1 MARDLK
7 LEVMLSAVDKI
18 TAPLRS
24 IARGGGTTAKAMKDA
39 RDQLKQLQAQQRDA
53 QSFKAL
59 QRELDG
65 NSQALE
71 ESRAQ
76 VTAYQGAL
84 ERQRTVQQGIAAEVK
99 VHRAAVRNL
108 HQAMISAKEP
118 SAELNRQYALAKD
131 HLQKLEATYGKSNSQ
146 LNRLKKELK
155 EAGAATEAL
164 DANGQ
169 SLSAQLTTARSKLEA
184 AGISADRLG
193 DEEASLTTR
202 IEQSNA
208 ALAQHEQ
215 RLKRVTKH
223 QQLLGKAKEQ
233 YERTQGVAGSM
244 AGSGAAGLATGT
256 GILYGAARMAA
267 PQVAAEQ
274 QGALIAA
281 QSGKGS
287 AEAAQYAQVIRG
299 IRAAGV
305 GEDMASVGN
314 AVAAVNSTLQQFGTV
329 SAAELDSAT
338 RKAINLATAMGGDVA
353 EHAQMAGILM
363 QNGLAKNSNE
373 AFDLITAG
381 MQNVSAQMRGELPE
395 IIQEYSTHFRGMGFS
410 GQEAM
415 SLLVD
420 MAKQGKFALDK
431 TGDAIKEFSI
441 RGSDMSK
448 KSVEAYEAIGLNAEQ
463 MSSAIAG
470 GGEGAR
476 KALQQTTKGLLAIKD
491 PAERANTAIALFG
504 TPVEDLAVDQIPAFL
519 QALSGSTDNLGNVA
533 GAADKLGKT
542 LNDNLAGDLSSLS
555 GAWGELNAT
564 LTDGHSSALRQ
575 VTQGITETIGRVRA
589 WAQANPALASGLVKL
604 AVGFG
609 MLVAAGGAL
618 TLVLA
623 SVLGP
628 FAMVRYGLAMIGIK
642 VLPLISL
649 LPKIMLG
656 VRALGGALWALA
668 ANPVVLT
675 IAAIAAG
682 AYLLWRNWGT
692 LGPKFAALWTGI
704 KATFSQTMDWFAT
717 LPARF
722 MQFGA
727 DILTGLANGIT
738 SALGS
743 VKTAITGAGD
753 ATVGWFKEKLGI
765 HSPSRVFAELGGDT
779 MAGLDQ
785 GLRKGQTNPF
795 AALDET
801 TKGVVQKG
809 KEISAVNPFAG
820 LADATSA
827 PAKVVAS
834 NPFAGLAEATAAP
847 AKAAASNPFADLAKA
862 TAAPAKA
869 AASNSFTAL
878 AKAGVLAAGVGAAA
892 MPAAAAPVAFD
903 NRPPLA
909 AGGAPAATAAPA
921 NITINV
927 QAGPGMDEAA
937 LAKLVAQEVQ
947 RITSGQSARSRSALH
962 DRD

>member
-7 LEVMLSAVDKI
+7 LEVLLSAVDKI
-18 TAPLRS
+18 TAPLRN
-24 IARGGGTTAKAMKDA
+24 ITRGSSATAQALKAS
-39 RDQLKQLQAQQRDA
+39 RDQLKQLQAQQRDISSFRTLKTATQQTEAAMAASQAKVRELA
-53 QSFKAL
+53 QAMAATSTPTKAMAADFKRAQREAQAL
-59 QRELDG
+59 KQKHGEQQREL
-65 NSQALE
+65 Q
-71 ESRAQ
+71 
-76 VTAYQGAL
+76 
-84 ERQRTVQQGIAAEVK
+84 
-99 VHRAAVRNL
+99 
-108 HQAMISAKEP
+108 
-118 SAELNRQYALAKD
+118 ELRG
-131 HLQKLEATYGKSNSQ
+131 KLS
-146 LNRLKKELK
+146 
-155 EAGAATEAL
+155 
-164 DANGQ
+164 
-169 SLSAQLTTARSKLEA
+169 A
-184 AGISADRLG
+184 AGISTRNLGEHERALRQRVAETSGAIDRQT
-193 DEEASLTTR
+193 ASLKRATKQQ
-202 IEQSNA
+202 EL
-208 ALAQHEQ
+208 LA
-215 RLKRVTKH
+215 
-223 QQLLGKAKEQ
+223 KAKEQ

-281 QSGKGS
+281 QGGKGA
-287 AEAAQYAQVIRG
+287 AEAAQYAKVIRD
-299 IRAAGV
+299 IRAAGI
-305 GEDMASVGN
+305 GEDMAAVGN
-314 AVAAVNSTLQQFGTV
+314 AVAAVNSTLQTFGAV

-363 QNGLAKNSNE
+363 QNGLAKNSDQ

-381 MQNVSAQMRGELPE
+381 MQKVSAQMRGELPE
-395 IIQEYSTHFRGMGFS
+395 IIHEYSTHFRGMGFS

-415 SLLVD
+415 NLLVA

-448 KSVEAYEAIGLNAEQ
+448 KSVEAYEAIGLNAEK

-470 GGEGAR
+470 GGDGAR
-476 KALQQTTKGLLAIKD
+476 KALQQTAKGLLAIKD

-533 GAADKLGKT
+533 GAADQLGKT

-575 VTQGITETIGRVRA
+575 VTKGLTETIGSVRA

-642 VLPLISL
+642 TLPLISL
-649 LPKIMLG
+649 IPKVMLA
-656 VRALGGALWALA
+656 VKALGGALWALA

-692 LGPKFAALWTGI
+692 LGPKFAALWAGI
-704 KATFSQTMDWFAT
+704 KATFEQTMGWFAT
-717 LPARF
+717 LPTRF
-722 MQFGA
+722 FQFGA

-743 VKTAITGAGD
+743 VKTAVTGAGEQ
-753 ATVGWFKEKLGI
+753 TIGWFKEKLGI
-765 HSPSRVFAELGGDT
+765 HSPSRVFAELGGYT
-779 MAGLDQ
+779 MQGLDQ
-785 GLRKGQTNPF
+785 GLTAGQAGPLKTI
-795 AALDET
+795 A
-801 TKGVVQKG
+801 GMG
-809 KEISAVNPFAG
+809 KQ
-820 LADATSA
+820 L
-827 PAKVVAS
+827 
-834 NPFAGLAEATAAP
+834 
-847 AKAAASNPFADLAKA
+847 AAAGALSVGMGAG
-862 TAAPAKA
+862 
-869 AASNSFTAL
+869 SAL
-878 AKAGVLAAGVGAAA
+878 AI
-892 MPAAAAPVAFD
+892 D

-909 AGGAPAATAAPA
+909 AAGQGGGQIVVQGDT
-921 NITINV
+921 ITI
-927 QAGPGMDEAA
+927 QISGAGGQSDA
-937 LAKLVAQEVQ
+937 LAREIN
-947 RITSGQSARSRSALH
+947 RILDERERGKAARVRSLLG